1 MTTFCIAFYESYLST
16 PPPRPSNEEYP
27 GPLSV
32 KFNTNVYLLLRRRC
46 PNTLNY
52 HESMGYIPRA
62 PLSHSSSSNIP
73 SFTLP
78 PHSVVFPPSTHSVL
92 LPSFRH
98 PPPILSS
105 FPPAV
110 ICPICHPPPVPSSSS
125 HSVILSHSVINS
137 AILPPIRHSSFIP
150 SSL

>member
-1 MTTFCIAFYESYLST
+1 MMTFCIAFYESYLAT
-16 PPPRPSNEEYP
+16 FPPRPSNEQYP

-73 SFTLP
+73 SFIPSSSPFCHPPSIPSSTHSVILP
-78 PHSVVFPPSTHSVL
+78 PFCHTPSIPSSTHSVL
-92 LPSFRH
+92 LSPFCRPLPLPSSAQYIIHIPFLH
-98 PPPILSS
+98 PHPIL
-105 FPPAV
+105 
-110 ICPICHPPPVPSSSS
+110 
-125 HSVILSHSVINS
+125 
-137 AILPPIRHSSFIP
+137 
-150 SSL
+150 